1 MQHMVAGA
9 AAGHSANTPTSN
21 GTPPD
26 GTSPRP
32 PLAGLNGGIPMDSML
47 NGNGIIN
54 GINGMNGMACGAM
67 GPPGANG
74 LQPPAYRTPPI
85 LGQPHTSHML
95 HMAHMENGMRPPMA
109 PPSQPSSMGVPP
121 QMPQSSHLVG
131 PAPSPLEFRIHEM
144 NRRLYIFS
152 NSGVSEKDFAQWWDA
167 FSHEFFDD
175 DARIW
180 FILLDDPTNPEKYGK
195 NENMNLLFIISTKKI
210 AAVGRQLIPRFFR
223 SIFDSGTK
231 ELYYVLRGHTRE
243 SSMQHCYV
251 LENDNVLQVSKMEN
265 NLEVQTECKITIEFA
280 PYDELLNHRIR
291 CMTLELRG
299 CSEFV
304 QNENTKEYEPLLDDR
319 RRTRLGMSLHT
330 ISCLS
335 ICRILEPMQ
344 VLMSQSK
351 TCGNDPRDALKRTLF
366 NFHQRQESARL
377 PMNPPTMLP
386 QAEEKPKPQR
396 KRQRK
401 PPANSKAK
409 KANLAQ
415 TPAAPA
421 NPPPFQGNQ
430 NIQPGFSG
438 MGNYHHEVMVV
449 GEPSMMGNDFGEED
463 ERQISRIENAQY
475 DPNAMQ
481 MQQQQQQLHPPQM
494 GPIAPGMHPHGAQM
508 GAPPMGNGAAIAQA
522 MGPGGQMHPNV
533 SMQPPQLQQIG
544 QPINGTPQG
553 YSYQAPPTSWSSQPP
568 NTTMITG

>member
-1 MQHMVAGA
+1 MPRRRAPIIDGAPPPVKAPRVRKKKTDIEPKPLQPAPDPYDPTGGGALMQMQNGYAAMDDGSMYTQDAYGYAFGA
-9 AAGHSANTPTSN
+9 QPPFASPESSGSPYVMTPQN
-21 GTPPD
+21 GTP
-26 GTSPRP
+26 
-32 PLAGLNGGIPMDSML
+32 
-47 NGNGIIN
+47 
-54 GINGMNGMACGAM
+54 
-67 GPPGANG
+67 
-74 LQPPAYRTPPI
+74 QPP
-85 LGQPHTSHML
+85 SHQIM
-95 HMAHMENGMRPPMA
+95 MRPPMA

-180 FILLDDPTNPEKYGK
+180 FILLDDPTNPEKY
-195 NENMNLLFIISTKKI
+195 
-210 AAVGRQLIPRFFR
+210 AVGRQLIPRFFR

>member
-1 MQHMVAGA
+1 MPRRRAPIIDGAPPPVKAPRVRKKKTDIEPKPLQPAPDPYDPTGGGALMQMQNGYAAMDDGSMYTQDAYGYAFGA
-9 AAGHSANTPTSN
+9 QPPFASPESSGSPYVMTPQN
-21 GTPPD
+21 GTP
-26 GTSPRP
+26 
-32 PLAGLNGGIPMDSML
+32 
-47 NGNGIIN
+47 
-54 GINGMNGMACGAM
+54 
-67 GPPGANG
+67 
-74 LQPPAYRTPPI
+74 QPP
-85 LGQPHTSHML
+85 SHQIM
-95 HMAHMENGMRPPMA
+95 MRPPMA

-180 FILLDDPTNPEKYGK
+180 FILLDDPTNPEKY
-195 NENMNLLFIISTKKI
+195 
-210 AAVGRQLIPRFFR
+210 AVGRQLIPRFFR

-430 NIQPGFSG
+430 NIQPGVQPSILLKIYLKRFQFSG

-481 MQQQQQQLHPPQM
+481 
-494 GPIAPGMHPHGAQM
+494 
-508 GAPPMGNGAAIAQA
+508 
-522 MGPGGQMHPNV
+522 V
-533 SMQPPQLQQIG
+533 
-544 QPINGTPQG
+544 
-553 YSYQAPPTSWSSQPP
+553 
-568 NTTMITG
+568 

>member
-1 MQHMVAGA
+1 MPRRRAPIIDGAPPPVKAPRVRKKKTDIEPKPLQPAPDPYDPTGGGALMQMQNGYAAMDDGSMYTQDAYGYAFGA
-9 AAGHSANTPTSN
+9 QPPFASPESSGSPYVMTPQN
-21 GTPPD
+21 GTP
-26 GTSPRP
+26 
-32 PLAGLNGGIPMDSML
+32 
-47 NGNGIIN
+47 
-54 GINGMNGMACGAM
+54 
-67 GPPGANG
+67 
-74 LQPPAYRTPPI
+74 QPP
-85 LGQPHTSHML
+85 SHQIM
-95 HMAHMENGMRPPMA
+95 MRPPMA

-180 FILLDDPTNPEKYGK
+180 FILLDDPTNPEKY
-195 NENMNLLFIISTKKI
+195 
-210 AAVGRQLIPRFFR
+210 AVGRQLIPRFFR

-481 MQQQQQQLHPPQM
+481 
-494 GPIAPGMHPHGAQM
+494 
-508 GAPPMGNGAAIAQA
+508 
-522 MGPGGQMHPNV
+522 V
-533 SMQPPQLQQIG
+533 
-544 QPINGTPQG
+544 
-553 YSYQAPPTSWSSQPP
+553 
-568 NTTMITG
+568 